1 MHKKVF
7 GEGVDITMNKE
18 QFFVPTIEVLKFS
31 ENNAILTASNP
42 TVEGPGDRVD
52 LPDDL
57 D

>member
-1 MHKKVF
+1 
-7 GEGVDITMNKE
+7 MNRE

>member
-1 MHKKVF
+1 MKK
-7 GEGVDITMNKE
+7 
-18 QFFVPTIEVLKFS
+18 EVYVAPISEVVKFS
-31 ENNAILTASNP
+31 ESETIITASQA

>member
-1 MHKKVF
+1 
-7 GEGVDITMNKE
+7 MNKE

-31 ENNAILTASNP
+31 ENSAILTDSV